1 MDELEKNNGYEV
13 VDIASEMKD
22 SFLDYS
28 MSVIVQRALPD
39 VRDGLKPVHR
49 RILHAMNSLNMTP
62 GSAHK
67 KSARIVGEVI
77 GKYHPHGDTAVYD
90 SMVRMAQDFSYRYP
104 LVDGHGNF
112 GSLDGD
118 EAAAMRY
125 TEARMSR
132 ISMEMMRDINKDT
145 VDFVDNYDGEEKEPV
160 VLPSRIPN
168 LLVNGSMGIAVGMAT
183 NIPPHNLKET
193 AEAVCA
199 YMDNPDITIPELMEF
214 LPGPDFPTGGIIL
227 GRKGIRQ
234 AYETGR
240 GSLQVR
246 SRYRVEELTGGR
258 KRIVFYEIPFSV
270 NKASLIAKMAALI
283 RDKAIQGVTYLNDES
298 NREGIRIVMDL
309 KKDAQEDVILNQLF
323 HLTPLQSGFG
333 INMLALEGGRPRQ
346 LSLKEIIRDYVEHEV
361 EVIRRKTAFDLKKA
375 QERAH
380 ILEGLRIALDHL
392 DEIITTIR
400 NSRSDEAGLN
410 AELCEKFGFSYEQSR
425 AILAMQMKRLS
436 GLERDKIES
445 EYDALIQAI
454 EDYKDILNREERV
467 VQIIKDDLTEI
478 VQKYGDKRRTE
489 ISTDYVDMDDE
500 DLIPREHVI
509 ITMTASGYIKRQPVS
524 MYHAQNR
531 GGKGIKSLTLND
543 EDNVEHMVSMSTH
556 SHLLLFT
563 NQGRVYRLKGYNIP
577 NASRTAKGT
586 PIVNVMDLQPGESI
600 RTLLPVPENKEG
612 FKSLIFVTRNGVVKR
627 TAVGEFDS
635 INRNGKI
642 AIGLRPDDE
651 LKFVKGTTG
660 DDDVIIAG
668 SKGKAIRFHESQIR
682 MMGRTAAGVSGFN
695 TDGGEVVGLALT
707 HEGDTLLSVS
717 ENGFG
722 KRTSVEE
729 FTRRSRGGK
738 GMYAIHMTEK
748 TGPLVSVMAVHGDE
762 DAMIVASDGIMIRIS
777 LKDVGLYSRQTQGL
791 KLINL
796 NDGAT
801 VTRLSLVHPED
812 EELAE
817 IHISEEESGQSEQD
831 ELKENVNTGDLEVD
845 ESIETG
851 SDDSSLE

>member
-346 LSLKEIIRDYVEHEV
+346 LSLKEIIRDYVEHQV

-812 EELAE
+812 EETAE

-831 ELKENVNTGDLEVD
+831 ELKENVYTGDLEVD

>member
-1 MDELEKNNGYEV
+1 MIKSLLISNY
-13 VDIASEMKD
+13 
-22 SFLDYS
+22 
-28 MSVIVQRALPD
+28 ALISGMEIEFD
-39 VRDGLKPVHR
+39 
-49 RILHAMNSLNMTP
+49 P
-62 GSAHK
+62 GFNIITGETGAG
-67 KSARIVGEVI
+67 KS
-77 GKYHPHGDTAVYD
+77 
-90 SMVRMAQDFSYRYP
+90 
-104 LVDGHGNF
+104 
-112 GSLDGD
+112 
-118 EAAAMRY
+118 
-125 TEARMSR
+125 
-132 ISMEMMRDINKDT
+132 
-145 VDFVDNYDGEEKEPV
+145 
-160 VLPSRIPN
+160 
-168 LLVNGSMGIAVGMAT
+168 
-183 NIPPHNLKET
+183 
-193 AEAVCA
+193 
-199 YMDNPDITIPELMEF
+199 
-214 LPGPDFPTGGIIL
+214 IIL
-227 GRKGIRQ
+227 GALGLLLGERADMRVVRDTARKSVIEAVFGIGDAPGVGGMLSEMGFDSVDGDCILRR
-234 AYETGR
+234 ELLPG
-240 GSLQVR
+240 GR
-246 SRYRVEELTGGR
+246 SRAFVNDSPVTLPVLRQIAVRLIDIHSQHQNLLLASPDYQLEILDNLAETNELLNNYRSAYAVYR
-258 KRIVFYEIPFSV
+258 R
-270 NKASLIAKMAALI
+270 
-283 RDKAIQGVTYLNDES
+283 
-298 NREGIRIVMDL
+298 
-309 KKDAQEDVILNQLF
+309 
-323 HLTPLQSGFG
+323 
-333 INMLALEGGRPRQ
+333 
-346 LSLKEIIRDYVEHEV
+346 SLKQYTETRDM
-361 EVIRRKTAFDLKKA
+361 IRRNRDDADYIAF
-375 QERAH
+375 QYNE
-380 ILEGLRIALDHL
+380 LEA
-392 DEIITTIR
+392 
-400 NSRSDEAGLN
+400 
-410 AELCEKFGFSYEQSR
+410 
-425 AILAMQMKRLS
+425 
-436 GLERDKIES
+436 
-445 EYDALIQAI
+445 
-454 EDYKDILNREERV
+454 
-467 VQIIKDDLTEI
+467 
-478 VQKYGDKRRTE
+478 
-489 ISTDYVDMDDE
+489 
-500 DLIPREHVI
+500 
-509 ITMTASGYIKRQPVS
+509 
-524 MYHAQNR
+524 
-531 GGKGIKSLTLND
+531 
-543 EDNVEHMVSMSTH
+543 
-556 SHLLLFT
+556 
-563 NQGRVYRLKGYNIP
+563 
-577 NASRTAKGT
+577 
-586 PIVNVMDLQPGESI
+586 MDLQPGETI

>member
-346 LSLKEIIRDYVEHEV
+346 LSLKEIIRDYVEHQV

-812 EELAE
+812 EEIAE

-831 ELKENVNTGDLEVD
+831 ELKENVYTGDLEVD